1 MNISKNFDFGQN
13 LRKISLLV
21 KFSNNFDL
29 QISIMVKISILVK
42 IFEKFLF

>member
-21 KFSNNFDL
+21 KFSNNFEL

-42 IFEKFLF
+42 IFEKILF